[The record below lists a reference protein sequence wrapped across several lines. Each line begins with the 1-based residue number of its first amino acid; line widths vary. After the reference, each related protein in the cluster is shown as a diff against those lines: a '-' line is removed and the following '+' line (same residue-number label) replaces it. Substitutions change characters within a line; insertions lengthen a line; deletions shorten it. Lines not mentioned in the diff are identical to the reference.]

1 MLQLRLL
8 TVQYEIYTKSE
19 LFYFLSESF
28 YLIASERQRTEDNK
42 SLEMSALAA
51 VCGLVFLVLE
61 FMTFGKLRNIKSLFL
76 SLFQHL
82 YYYTAMKSITFL
94 PLLVDWALGV
104 LDNPALGRLKTY
116 DHQLF
121 HRVRLD
127 SS

>member
-1 MLQLRLL
+1 M
-8 TVQYEIYTKSE
+8 QYEIYTKSE

-42 SLEMSALAA
+42 SLEMSAIAA
-51 VCGLVFLVLE
+51 VCGLVFLVIE

-82 YYYTAMKSITFL
+82 YFYTTMKAVTYL
-94 PLLVDWALGV
+94 PLLVEWALTT

-116 DHQLF
+116 DHELF
-121 HRVRLD
+121 RKVLFG
-127 SS
+127 